1 MRRYY
6 APIFSSAYGFR
17 FTMGVCAVLV
27 PFLISYTIEPF
38 WLTESSYTTQPDVR
52 FKHQMILML
61 EGNTPGSDLV
71 WSTYD
76 QLNEMLGTKF
86 RVAEIQAREDDNNR
100 DGKIDEF
107 YIYARVPL
115 HSGESI
121 HHVRI
126 ISFFDYQLTGKVSLQ
141 MESAAYFDQSAVVS
155 GSECEVWGDMRMR
168 QRGVLRQSSGRRDI
182 YNTTIIAETN
192 GGIDS
197 MEQVLFN
204 TMLKDYLA
212 RNESTLFADAH
223 PVWTAGSG
231 SEFVLKMHIRVP
243 PDQLIRYRPG
253 VLETIRY
260 GVLQFLAVY
269 IFVAAL
275 VGAATHFMF
284 ENQVFETRVHDDSRP
299 KTHIH

>member
-6 APIFSSAYGFR
+6 APIISSAYLFR
-17 FTMGVCAVLV
+17 LFTALAAVLV

-38 WLTESSYTTQPDVR
+38 WLTESAYTQQPDVS

-61 EGNTPGSDLV
+61 EGTTPGSDLV

-76 QLNEMLGTKF
+76 QLNQMLGSKF

-100 DGKIDEF
+100 DGKVDEV
-107 YIYARVPL
+107 YLYARVPL
-115 HSGESI
+115 RSGEAV
-121 HHVRI
+121 HHVRL
-126 ISFFDYQLTGKVSLQ
+126 ISFFDYALAGKVSLH
-141 MESAAYFDQSAVVS
+141 MESAVYYDHTSVVS
-155 GSECEVWGDMRMR
+155 GGECEVWGDMRMK
-168 QRGVLRQSSGRRDI
+168 QRTVLPQSSATRAV
-182 YNTTIIAETN
+182 YNSTIIAQGN

-197 MEQVLFN
+197 MDQVLFT
-204 TMLKDYLA
+204 TMLGDYLA
-212 RNESTLFADAH
+212 RNETTHFAE
-223 PVWTAGSG
+223 PYSVWTAGAG
-231 SEFVLKMHIRVP
+231 FEFVLKMHVRIPV
-243 PDQLIRYRPG
+243 DQQIRYRPG